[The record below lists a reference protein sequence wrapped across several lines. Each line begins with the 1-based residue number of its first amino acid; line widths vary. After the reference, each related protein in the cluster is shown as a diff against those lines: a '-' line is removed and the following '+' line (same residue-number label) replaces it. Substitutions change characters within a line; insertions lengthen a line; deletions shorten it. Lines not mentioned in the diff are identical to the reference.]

1 MHDQEGDGEPAHHAR
16 RPMNAFLIFC
26 KRHRSVVRDKYPNL
40 ENRSI
45 TKILGEW
52 WANLDK
58 DEKACY
64 TGLAKQYKDAFF
76 SANPDFK
83 WYKLPAPPLRTLS
96 SRPRESNDK
105 PVESPN
111 SDHHDSELEK
121 TNNNSTKV
129 DFNKKPKDEPLEA
142 ESKPLSM
149 FTPGK
154 LADEAQMGG
163 LSSLLAT
170 KTETQTTN
178 PYYSPP
184 CFKFNAISTPNDYRS
199 HNLIERAKAKGH
211 PNEDSIRELQNALT
225 ETSRVFEEDFHDDKK
240 RIYYGIPNDQ
250 FTNQDVI
257 DQIVDKRYSK
267 DDEFGYQRNWSDDEK
282 NMRSGRS
289 CKGKRY
295 QEFMAVGGLI
305 VNKRQKRDSDKPDE
319 NYSAT
324 CSWEPGSQRDDTMD
338 DEPKHSPANDKPA
351 DSDDKLGTADTPEP
365 DNNANKTF
373 KAADFDLDAKIR
385 ALPSL
390 SLEKFQQ
397 KKRENKRKKK
407 TINLKPK
414 ALESSQ
420 IVNSVPRSMLE
431 ERREREMVDHWR
443 DTVSGSQKR
452 KPRKIS
458 ITRLEI
464 NSLVSSEPHASSP
477 EMKIATEAP
486 RAHALHQPPHVD
498 LLALATLA
506 EVAANTSKLDESAL
520 GHAATPHHSDA
531 NASMV

>member
-1 MHDQEGDGEPAHHAR
+1 MHEQDEEPAHHAR

-58 DEKACY
+58 EEKACY

-96 SRPRESNDK
+96 SRPRESIDKTIESSNNDYQ
-105 PVESPN
+105 E
-111 SDHHDSELEK
+111 SELER
-121 TNNNSTKV
+121 TNNNSTRY
-129 DFNKKPKDEPLEA
+129 DFNKKSNDDEVEVDP
-142 ESKPLSM
+142 KPLSM

-163 LSSLLAT
+163 LSSLLST
-170 KTETQTTN
+170 KTDVQTPN

-184 CFKFNAISTPNDYRS
+184 SYKYSTISNPIEYRS
-199 HNLIERAKAKGH
+199 QEIVHTTEGAH
-211 PNEDSIRELQNALT
+211 SIRDLQNALT
-225 ETSRVFEEDFHDDKK
+225 ETTKMFEEDYNDKE
-240 RIYYGIPNDQ
+240 RLYQYDVANDQ

-267 DDEFGYQRNWSDDEK
+267 DGDDGYQRNWSDDEK
-282 NMRSGRS
+282 KSGRS

-305 VNKRQKRDSDKPDE
+305 VNKRQRKDYPDRPDDG
-319 NYSAT
+319 YSAS
-324 CSWEPGSQRDDTMD
+324 CSWDQGTGEPITDDSKTTPN
-338 DEPKHSPANDKPA
+338 ENENETKEQP
-351 DSDDKLGTADTPEP
+351 DTPDT
-365 DNNANKTF
+365 DNNTNKTF

-407 TINLKPK
+407 TMNMKPK
-414 ALESSQ
+414 LENQ
-420 IVNSVPRSMLE
+420 IINSVPRTVLDG
-431 ERREREMVDHWR
+431 RRDLVENWRE
-443 DTVSGSQKR
+443 TVIGSQKR

-464 NSLVSSEPHASSP
+464 NSLVSSDMNGALKISP
-477 EMKIATEAP
+477 EIKIATEAP
-486 RAHALHQPPHVD
+486 CTVVQNMGMGSQSHSAD

-506 EVAANTSKLDESAL
+506 EVASNTSKIENTYTSK
-520 GHAATPHHSDA
+520 
-531 NASMV
+531 V

>member
-1 MHDQEGDGEPAHHAR
+1 MQDQECDVEPAHHAR

-52 WANLDK
+52 WANLDQE
-58 DEKACY
+58 EKACY

-76 SANPDFK
+76 NANPDFK

-96 SRPRESNDK
+96 SRPRESTEKAESSNEYND
-105 PVESPN
+105 
-111 SDHHDSELEK
+111 HELEK
-121 TNNNSTKV
+121 TNNNSTKF
-129 DFNKKPKDEPLEA
+129 DYNKKPDSDPETEA
-142 ESKPLSM
+142 KPLSM

-170 KTETQTTN
+170 KTEVQTPN

-184 CFKFNAISTPNDYRS
+184 SCKFNAISTPIEYRS
-199 HNLIERAKAKGH
+199 HDSIDRPKTKR
-211 PNEDSIRELQNALT
+211 EDSIRELQNALT
-225 ETSRVFEEDFHDDKK
+225 ETTRMFEEDFDEKEQL
-240 RIYYGIPNDQ
+240 RYYGAANDQ

-267 DDEFGYQRNWSDDEK
+267 DDEGYQRNWSDDEK
-282 NMRSGRS
+282 NSKSGRT

-305 VNKRQKRDSDKPDE
+305 VNKRPRRDYPDRLSDE
-319 NYSAT
+319 GYNAS
-324 CSWEPGSQRDDTMD
+324 CSWDPGSSLEESTMTMADESTPDTNYIQHD
-338 DEPKHSPANDKPA
+338 ITVESEPNVEPN
-351 DSDDKLGTADTPEP
+351 DTPEI
-365 DNNANKTF
+365 DNNCNKSF
-373 KAADFDLDAKIR
+373 KAADFDLEAKIR

-407 TINLKPK
+407 NVSLRTKSVK
-414 ALESSQ
+414 SSQ
-420 IVNSVPRSMLE
+420 IINSVPRPVMD
-431 ERREREMVDHWR
+431 ERHEMAENWRE
-443 DTVSGSQKR
+443 TVIGSQKR

-464 NSLVSSEPHASSP
+464 NSLVSSNMNGGNKISP
-477 EMKIATEAP
+477 EIKIATEAP
-486 RAHALHQPPHVD
+486 CTIQSMDICNQSHGNVD
-498 LLALATLA
+498 LFALATLA
-506 EVAANTSKLDESAL
+506 EVAANTSKIEQTN
-520 GHAATPHHSDA
+520 AASEDA
-531 NASMV
+531 SKV

>member
-1 MHDQEGDGEPAHHAR
+1 MHDQDGEGEPAHHAR

-58 DEKACY
+58 EEKACY

-96 SRPRESNDK
+96 SRPRETEK
-105 PVESPN
+105 ATESPN
-111 SDHHDSELEK
+111 SETHDNELEK

-129 DFNKKPKDEPLEA
+129 DFNNKRPREEDYDNDA
-142 ESKPLSM
+142 KPLSM

-170 KTETQTTN
+170 KTETQTQN

-184 CFKFNAISTPNDYRS
+184 CYKFNAISTPNDYRS
-199 HNLIERAKAKGH
+199 HNYLERAKS
-211 PNEDSIRELQNALT
+211 NDLTREESIRELQDALS
-225 ETSRVFEEDFHDDKK
+225 ETTRVFEEDFDEEKGVY
-240 RIYYGIPNDQ
+240 RYNVQ
-250 FTNQDVI
+250 NEFTNQDVI

-267 DDEFGYQRNWSDDEK
+267 DDDYGYQRNWSDDEK
-282 NMRSGRS
+282 NTRSGRS

-305 VNKRQKRDSDKPDE
+305 VNKRQKRDYYDKSPDDG
-319 NYSAT
+319 YSAT
-324 CSWEPGSQRDDTMD
+324 CSWDAGISRSEESAATDDS
-338 DEPKHSPANDKPA
+338 KNNDAPTEGEAKIDA
-351 DSDDKLGTADTPEP
+351 SDALEP

-373 KAADFDLDAKIR
+373 KAADFDLEAKIR

-397 KKRENKRKKK
+397 RKRENKRKKK
-407 TINLKPK
+407 TVNLKPK
-414 ALESSQ
+414 ALEPSQ
-420 IVNSVPRSMLE
+420 IINSVPRSVYD
-431 ERREREMVDHWR
+431 ERRYMVDSWR
-443 DTVSGSQKR
+443 ETVIGSQKR

-464 NSLVSSEPHASSP
+464 NSMVSSVGAGEACKISP

-486 RAHALHQPPHVD
+486 RTSLQPPHEHA

-506 EVAANTSKLDESAL
+506 EVASNTSKLEESLTAK
-520 GHAATPHHSDA
+520 ASECDA
-531 NASMV
+531 SQVSNTT